1 MMRDIGDERARGG
14 ITAAAALDRLVTQ
27 YPGPALIVGPGGRVV
42 GANDGA
48 RVLSAMLRAGHDGLA
63 RLVDRSRLSVQGLKE
78 ELVFRGDDEDDLVLE
93 VTALSMGAMV
103 LLLARDTTM
112 ERRLIASLSDSR
124 QRLTDIIDC
133 LPDFSWETDSR
144 GTLTFVAPRL
154 ALGYPAEELLGQ
166 DAAVLIDAEWLAGRS
181 NPFRSEQRL
190 TDSEVWL
197 RAKDGTHLCA
207 RLSCVPVCDDHGRQ
221 IGVRGVARDITAA
234 RAREN
239 ALSLALDRERL
250 RGAVTE
256 AMRGAG
262 GLERAL
268 RVAAEAPLG
277 ALNAS
282 GALIL
287 ARNDAGGVATILTTG
302 TVLPVTAWSIRE
314 EVGRLMARDIMP
326 GPVHVVDSGTDT
338 ALVAI
343 AWESG
348 APIGALVLV
357 RSVRQPWQDGQISL
371 LGAVADQLG
380 LVLGLRERVTLLE
393 ALSRVDALTGVMN
406 RRAFDQE
413 LAAKMRQADRLGRR
427 GTLLMID
434 FDGFKALNDRFGH
447 AYGDRALSLFGKAI
461 QDNLRAGDLVA
472 RLGGDEFA
480 LWLDGADAAGGF
492 AKTDALYEMMGKVNG
507 ALGSP
512 EAALGLSIGIAVYEP
527 GGGEQRDDI
536 ASRADHALYRA
547 KRGGR
552 NRAELALIAGSVAC

>member
-14 ITAAAALDRLVTQ
+14 ITAAAALDRLVNQ
-27 YPGPALIVGPGGRVV
+27 YPGPALIVGPGGRIV
-42 GANDGA
+42 GANEAA

-78 ELVFRGDDEDDLVLE
+78 ELVFQGEDEDDLVLE
-93 VTALSMGAMV
+93 VTALAMGAMV
-103 LLLARDTTM
+103 LLLARDTTV
-112 ERRLIASLSDSR
+112 ERRLIVSLSDSR

-154 ALGYPAEELLGQ
+154 ALGYPAEELHGQ
-166 DAAVLIDAEWLAGRS
+166 DAAVLIDAEWLAGRA
-181 NPFRSEQRL
+181 NPFRAEQRL

-268 RVAAEAPLG
+268 RVAAEAPLS
-277 ALNAS
+277 ALNAG

-287 ARNDAGGVATILTTG
+287 ARNDAGGVANVLMTG
-302 TVLPVTAWSIRE
+302 SVLPVTAWSIRE
-314 EVGRLMARDIMP
+314 EVARLMARDTMP
-326 GPVHVVDSGTDT
+326 GAVHVVELGTDT

-357 RSVRQPWQDGQISL
+357 RSARQPWQGGQISL

-380 LVLGLRERVTLLE
+380 LVLGLRARVAQLE
-393 ALSRVDALTGVMN
+393 ALSLVDALTGVMN

-413 LAAKMRQADRLGRR
+413 LATKMRQADRLGRR
-427 GTLLMID
+427 GTLLLID

-447 AYGDRALSLFGKAI
+447 AYGDRALSLFGRAI
-461 QDNLRAGDLVA
+461 QDNLRAGDLAA

-492 AKTDALYEMMGKVNG
+492 AKTDSLYEMMGRVNG

-527 GGGEQRDDI
+527 GGGEGRDAI
-536 ASRADHALYRA
+536 TSRADHALYRA

-552 NRAELALIAGSVAC
+552 NRAELALTAGSVAC